1 MVFSQAAYSK
11 LFTSWRIS
19 TACKRFNSL
28 AAHHQ
33 QKVCPM
39 EYLRVPLWKLYIQM
53 ESCGKTETAV
63 LISSRHLEI
72 VLFCLEQGPLT
83 RSLRSLFNHS
93 IQVLFS
99 SVFSVLFFS
108 GLRRHIFLILWC
120 RLLGVKNGDGNVS

>member
-19 TACKRFNSL
+19 TACKRFQSSSSAPSTESL
-28 AAHHQ
+28 SYGISPGTFVKTLH
-33 QKVCPM
+33 PN
-39 EYLRVPLWKLYIQM
+39 
-53 ESCGKTETAV
+53 GKTETAV

-108 GLRRHIFLILWC
+108 GLRRHIFLILRC